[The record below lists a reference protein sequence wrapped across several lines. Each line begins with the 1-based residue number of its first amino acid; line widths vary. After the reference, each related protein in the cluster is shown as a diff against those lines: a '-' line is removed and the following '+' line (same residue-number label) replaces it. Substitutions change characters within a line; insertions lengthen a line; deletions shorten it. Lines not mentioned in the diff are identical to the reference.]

1 MGIFDSFKKSSKLSK
16 ISKVLGKEYT
26 DYELKKLASDPS
38 SFLRD
43 SFNEDPDKRA
53 KEREEH
59 DKALEELFDLIE
71 NNNDLKKI
79 IDHHGADREKLR
91 ELYKTL
97 KREGI
102 CLWRRGHFVA
112 ASTLA
117 FGQTLDYCLAAEK
130 KGISYESISSRCLVY
145 FKNNETGEIKF

>member
-26 DYELKKLASDPS
+26 DYELKKLVSNPS
-38 SFLRD
+38 SLLMD
-43 SFNEDPDKRA
+43 SLNEDPDKRK

-59 DKALEELFDLIE
+59 DRALEELFDFIE
-71 NNNDLKKI
+71 SNKDLKRI
-79 IDHHGADREKLR
+79 MDHHGADREKLR
-91 ELYKTL
+91 DFYKIL

-102 CLWRRGHFVA
+102 CLWRRGHFVV

-130 KGISYESISSRCLVY
+130 KGISYESISSRCLMY
-145 FKNNETGEIKF
+145 FKNNYII

>member
-16 ISKVLGKEYT
+16 ISKVLGRGYA
-26 DYELKKLASDPS
+26 DHELKKLVSNPS
-38 SFLRD
+38 SLMD
-43 SFNEDPDKRA
+43 YLNEDPDKIK

-71 NNNDLKKI
+71 SNKDLKRI
-79 IDHHGADREKLR
+79 MDHHGADREKLKD
-91 ELYKTL
+91 LYKTL

-102 CLWRRGHFVA
+102 CLWRRGHFVV

-130 KGISYESISSRCLVY
+130 KGISYESISSRCLMY
-145 FKNNETGEIKF
+145 FKNNETGQIKF